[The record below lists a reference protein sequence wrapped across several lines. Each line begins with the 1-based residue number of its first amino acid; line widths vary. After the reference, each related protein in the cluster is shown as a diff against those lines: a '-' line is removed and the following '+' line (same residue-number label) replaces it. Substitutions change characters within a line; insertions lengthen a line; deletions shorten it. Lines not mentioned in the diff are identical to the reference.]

1 MYYYRLGVCPS
12 SLFLHIPFS
21 CLVYPWRLPSLSALK
36 RLGFRTSPLG
46 VTSFLPAPRCRSIM
60 LFAICYRLFS
70 RWCQR
75 CPRSRSRLL
84 GGRPH
89 SVGKVWTTQSPR
101 RPPGRLELPG
111 SEGARGWKW
120 AAPPRP
126 PPRPAEAAA
135 GACALSRP
143 PSLRRPPPPA
153 RGLFPPS
160 SSFSSSS
167 TPSPSFSACPRAPP
181 SPSRPPL
188 LFRPRP
194 PALPLPAR
202 SPFPLTPLAP
212 AGKLQIFPSARGYGS
227 ISTLA
232 IFLSGLRCSSRAPAS
247 RSPAWA
253 PALSLCL
260 AGHSREAL
268 APTRPSRP
276 RARPPP
282 LLIAFSRWRQ
292 RRSQGGRARGR
303 GRGAAVDLLL
313 EGGGGGDGRL
323 AGLAGERGSPRG

>member
-1 MYYYRLGVCPS
+1 
-12 SLFLHIPFS
+12 
-21 CLVYPWRLPSLSALK
+21 
-36 RLGFRTSPLG
+36 
-46 VTSFLPAPRCRSIM
+46 M

-89 SVGKVWTTQSPR
+89 CVGKIWTTQSPR
-101 RPPGRLELPG
+101 RSPGQLALPG
-111 SEGARGWKW
+111 SEGARGWKR

-135 GACALSRP
+135 RAAAACALSRLPFTRPGVSFPLPP
-143 PSLRRPPPPA
+143 PSPPPP
-153 RGLFPPS
+153 P
-160 SSFSSSS
+160 
-167 TPSPSFSACPRAPP
+167 
-181 SPSRPPL
+181 PPL
-188 LFRPRP
+188 PPPPTPIVPPRP

-202 SPFPLTPLAP
+202 SPLSLSRLAP

-227 ISTLA
+227 VSTLA

-253 PALSLCL
+253 PAPSLCL
-260 AGHSREAL
+260 AGRSREAL
-268 APTRPSRP
+268 APMRPSRP

-282 LLIAFSRWRQ
+282 LPIAFSRWRL
-292 RRSQGGRARGR
+292 RRSQGGRAH
-303 GRGAAVDLLL
+303 
-313 EGGGGGDGRL
+313 GGGGRWGRRWICWL
-323 AGLAGERGSPRG
+323 RRVGEAMAGLLAWRVSAAPRGVRVRVGVRVRG